1 MRSGLDS
8 QKAVA
13 RRFALLGVALIVLA
27 ACGTAYRPGDERKS
41 CAELQSEIGSNEA
54 QIAVLLPEA
63 NASAEIAS
71 LRPSGTLA
79 GLPFAIR
86 NPEDAQLMEANSLHR
101 RNAHLIQY
109 VSNRRC

>member
-1 MRSGLDS
+1 MRSGPDS
-8 QKAVA
+8 QKAGA

-27 ACGTAYRPGDERKS
+27 ACGTVYRPGDELKS
-41 CAELQSEIGSNEA
+41 CAELQSEIDSNEA
-54 QIAVLLPEA
+54 QIAVLLPKA
-63 NASAEIAS
+63 NASAAS

-101 RNAHLIQY
+101 RNRLLIQY
-109 VSNRRC
+109 ASNKRC